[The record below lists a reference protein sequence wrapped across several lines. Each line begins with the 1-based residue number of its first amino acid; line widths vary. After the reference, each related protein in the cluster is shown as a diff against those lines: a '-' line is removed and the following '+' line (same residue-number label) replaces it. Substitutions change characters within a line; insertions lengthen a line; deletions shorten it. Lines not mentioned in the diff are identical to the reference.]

1 MLNADRAWDDK
12 GTGHVSCAYVDQLQ
26 GMALVVRSEDD
37 DRKFNN
43 SNHGTLLEFI
53 SLVLVICR
61 HTHALCLV
69 PQQPQSICSRGVTG
83 QLFP

>member
-37 DRKFNN
+37 DSKLNN
-43 SNHGTLLEFI
+43 RNHGTLLEFE
-53 SLVLVICR
+53 V
-61 HTHALCLV
+61 
-69 PQQPQSICSRGVTG
+69 
-83 QLFP
+83 

>member
-37 DRKFNN
+37 DSKFYNRNN
-43 SNHGTLLEFI
+43 GTKQEFE
-53 SLVLVICR
+53 S
-61 HTHALCLV
+61 
-69 PQQPQSICSRGVTG
+69 
-83 QLFP
+83 